1 MKQQLSETLKHLFLS
16 PTIFC
21 PLPIPLYSLALIQRI
36 DGVSLFDINLIKDNN
51 KNIYFI
57 MMIVESFHFIS

>member
-51 KNIYFI
+51 NKNIKYIINYFLFK
-57 MMIVESFHFIS
+57 SK